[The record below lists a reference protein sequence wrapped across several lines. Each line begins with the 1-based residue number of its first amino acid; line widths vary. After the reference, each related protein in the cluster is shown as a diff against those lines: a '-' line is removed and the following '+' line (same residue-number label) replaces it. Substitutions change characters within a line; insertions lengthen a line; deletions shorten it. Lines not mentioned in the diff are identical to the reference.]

1 MNQFK
6 INVFFITLLAVFPF
20 ANAEQ
25 ASKSLE
31 AHVHGLSEL
40 TVAMDAK
47 SLEIQLVSPAMN
59 LVGFEHKASSKKDI
73 EAVNQAESLLRQYDS
88 LFSIAGA
95 DCKHLSTSIDSDDLL
110 VVENHHDDHDNH
122 DKHED
127 HDDHEKHNDHDDH
140 EKHNDHDDHEKHN
153 DHDDHDKHDD
163 HHAHDHH
170 NENDHEESH
179 SEMVASYSYS
189 CNDSSQLSSI
199 KVSLFESFPGIET
212 INTMWVMPSNQGS
225 VRLTAKNSTIEFN

>member
-110 VVENHHDDHDNH
+110 VVENHHDDHDDHDDH

-127 HDDHEKHNDHDDH
+127 HDDHDKHG
-140 EKHNDHDDHEKHN
+140 DHDDHEKHN

-170 NENDHEESH
+170 NENDHKESH

-189 CNDSSQLSSI
+189 CNDSSKLSSI
-199 KVSLFESFPGIET
+199 KISLFESLPGIET
-212 INTMWVMPSNQGS
+212 INAIWVMPSNQGS
-225 VRLTAKNSTIEFN
+225 VRLTAKNSTIVFN

>member
-6 INVFFITLLAVFPF
+6 INVFFITLLAGFPF

-73 EAVNQAESLLRQYDS
+73 AAVNQAESLLRQYDS

-110 VVENHHDDHDNH
+110 VVENHHDDHDDH

-127 HDDHEKHNDHDDH
+127 HDDHDKHGDHDDH
-140 EKHNDHDDHEKHN
+140 EKHEDHYDHEKYN

-170 NENDHEESH
+170 NENDHGESH

-189 CNDSSQLSSI
+189 CNDNSKLSSI

-212 INTMWVMPSNQGS
+212 INAMWVMLSNQGS
-225 VRLTAKNSTIEFN
+225 VRLTAKNSTIELN

>member
-1 MNQFK
+1 MINQANIRGVTMNQFK
-6 INVFFITLLAVFPF
+6 VSVFFITLLAVFPF

-47 SLEIQLVSPAMN
+47 SIEIQLVSPAMN

-73 EAVNQAESLLRQYDS
+73 AAVNQAESILRQYDS
-88 LFSIAGA
+88 LFSISGA

-110 VVENHHDDHDNH
+110 VVENHQYDHDDHDKH
-122 DKHED
+122 D
-127 HDDHEKHNDHDDH
+127 
-140 EKHNDHDDHEKHN
+140 DHDDHEKHN

-163 HHAHDHH
+163 YHAHDKHDHH
-170 NENDHEESH
+170 NENDHGESH

-189 CNDSSQLSSI
+189 CNDSSKLSSI
-199 KVSLFESFPGIET
+199 KVSLFEYFPGIET
-212 INTMWVMPSNQGS
+212 INAMWVMPSNQGS
-225 VRLTAKNSTIEFN
+225 VRLTAKNSMIEFN

>member
-6 INVFFITLLAVFPF
+6 VSVFFITLLAVFPF

-59 LVGFEHKASSKKDI
+59 LVGFEHKATSTQDIAAVKK
-73 EAVNQAESLLRQYDS
+73 AELILGQQDS
-88 LFSIAGA
+88 LFLIAGG
-95 DCKHLSTSIDSDDLL
+95 DCEHLSSSIDSGDLL
-110 VVENHHDDHDNH
+110 ETDGHHDDHD
-122 DKHED
+122 KHG
-127 HDDHEKHNDHDDH
+127 
-140 EKHNDHDDHEKHN
+140 DHDDHEKHN
-153 DHDDHDKHDD
+153 DHDDHDKPDE

-170 NENDHEESH
+170 NENDHKESH

-189 CNDSSQLSSI
+189 CNDSFKLSSI

-212 INTMWVMPSNQGS
+212 INVMWVMPSNQGS